1 MNRVLFVIIAAVVFA
16 DGVVA
21 INHDKV
27 QPIVQ
32 PEPVTVSEKAA
43 VKFKPML
50 TIDSGCASYRAIN
63 AAGEVT
69 GGLKGIG
76 GTSDCKV
83 SLLGSQVYGRSAWHG
98 DVWAIMYAWYFPKGF
113 WADFPTR
120 RHDWANV
127 IVWIDNPALE
137 NPKIVGLS
145 TSHGDSK
152 YKKIAPAPEFAI
164 ENGTTPKFY
173 HSLAFLFGS
182 PVMSYTLRGG
192 EFQDLIMWEQLTNEA
207 RTALETTDFGN
218 AEVPFIDANIE
229 KKLED
234 AWPF

>member
-1 MNRVLFVIIAAVVFA
+1 MNRVLFVVIAAVVFTG
-16 DGVVA
+16 GVVA

-50 TIDSGCASYRAIN
+50 RIDGGCVSFPAIN

-69 GGLKGIG
+69 EGLKGTG
-76 GTSDCKV
+76 GTSGCKV

-120 RHDWANV
+120 RHDWVNA

-145 TSHGDSK
+145 ASEGGSK
-152 YKKIAPAPEFAI
+152 YKVAAPAPKYAI
-164 ENGTTPKFY
+164 ENGTTPTFC
-173 HSLAFLFGS
+173 HSLALFLGAPYMDFA
-182 PVMSYTLRGG
+182 TRRG
-192 EFQDLIMWEQLTNEA
+192 EFQDLIMWEQLTDEA
-207 RTALETTDFGN
+207 RTALETTDFGK
-218 AEVPFIDANIE
+218 AEVPFIDANFE
-229 KKLED
+229 KKLEK
-234 AWPF
+234 AWPL